1 MTNGRLL
8 DGKKILI
15 VDDEPDILE
24 ILRGLLPMCQVV
36 AASTFD
42 EAKEYLENQPFDMAI
57 LDIMGV
63 KGYHL
68 LEIATRRKV
77 TAVMLTAHAL
87 SPEHIARS
95 RKEGAASYVPKDE
108 MANITV
114 FLNDILEAQQKG
126 KNPWWRWLD
135 RLGSYFDKEF
145 GTDWRIDDR

>member
-95 RKEGAASYVPKDE
+95 RKEGAASYVPKDK